1 MASELF
7 RTGLS
12 SHILSASSN
21 DLGARGRRK
30 GWPPHVRKSGRQVQA
45 CKVILLLSL
54 NLPPTQ
60 RLFLSLFVA
69 GLLR

>member
-21 DLGARGRRK
+21 DLGAEAAL

-54 NLPPTQ
+54 NLPPRR